1 MGVYVVLEFLRNFCV
16 IYLFAI
22 LFVCL
27 IVEKIKVRR
36 SIIIWFWLVYK
47 EVVGLR
53 FEFLMLNIEVFF
65 WCFLKIITTWENSGC
80 MF

>member
-16 IYLFAI
+16 IYLFVI